1 MKSFEYHNKLS
12 FILQCMENKHYS
24 PEQAK
29 RNLDILNKQYSGK
42 TMNYTLL
49 ELTDYMNGNNKN
61 NKNNIRKN

>member
-1 MKSFEYHNKLS
+1 
-12 FILQCMENKHYS
+12 MENKHYS